1 MSPLGGMT
9 HQLGALPVRVRNDY
23 SRYAELFLLLVVF
36 LPRPVF
42 LCELRWAN
50 VVDYVPCYD
59 YRAAIVASLI
69 VLLIGKNSGYPV
81 IKRALGHKRA
91 ESALIFVVLF
101 CVLLELLVYMTPLSG
116 LLSGIFVRGFD
127 GLFFASS
134 GLQCVELVV
143 MGTICR
149 LVRKPEP
156 EFDRVGFCLGLLLE
170 GSLLLVDIASSWLIC
185 LLCACFLTVMV
196 AFVFEGELRGSSC
209 GLLDGCTCLAL
220 AVALRFDT
228 FLQIDAGDRMPTL
241 RLVAAIVLAAAVLV
255 VANGVKRDVQWTGG
269 ACDGRRFSELSPR
282 QQEVLSALTKGKTA
296 GEIAAELGITPGAV
310 GEHKRRAFQRLGI
323 DGMEDLDPRDSVNTG
338 SDEGLPEPLRRLLLC
353 VPGVLIL
360 LYGLGTGWASL
371 KALRLMMAW
380 SIAVVAADSLTGKAH
395 GACCDFVS
403 LALMLLVF
411 LAMPAGNRRLAELAF
426 ACFVGNIAS
435 QVVARGELIGAR
447 GEGAALVPWLVQVSW
462 KFDLAEGLLWAACL
476 GLALV
481 TAARLVAAIGSR
493 RDSCEIGQMDAAF
506 LRTYLESRGLNELQ
520 ARVAV
525 LCADGCSS
533 REICQELMISPG
545 TVNSYR
551 TKAYSQLGVSGRDDL
566 RELFN
571 KVRGRELYKKSH
583 SE

>member
-1 MSPLGGMT
+1 M
-9 HQLGALPVRVRNDY
+9 RVRNDY
-23 SRYAELFLLLVVF
+23 SRYAELLLLFVVF

-50 VVDYVPCYD
+50 VVDYMPCYD
-59 YRAAIVASLI
+59 YRAVIVASLI

-81 IKRALGHKRA
+81 IKKALGHKRV
-91 ESALIFVVLF
+91 ESVLILVVLF
-101 CVLLELLVYMTPLSG
+101 CVLIELLVYMTSLSG

-134 GLQCVELVV
+134 GLQCIELAA
-143 MGTICR
+143 MGMLCC

-170 GSLLLVDIASSWLIC
+170 GSLLLADIASGWLVC
-185 LLCACFLTVMV
+185 LLCTCFLTAVV
-196 AFVFEGELRGSSC
+196 AFAFEGGLRRSFC
-209 GLLDGCTCLAL
+209 GLLDGCTCLVL
-220 AVALRFDT
+220 AAAMRFDT
-228 FLQIDAGDRMPTL
+228 FLQIDAGDRMPML

-255 VANGVKRDVQWTGG
+255 VANGVKRDVQQAEGECG
-269 ACDGRRFSELSPR
+269 EPRFSELSPR

-323 DGMEDLDPRDSVNTG
+323 DGIEDLDSRDSVNTG
-338 SDEGLPEPLRRLLLC
+338 SDEGLPEPLHRLLLC

-360 LYGLGTGWASL
+360 LYGLGPGWASL

-426 ACFVGNIAS
+426 ACFVGNVAS

-493 RDSCEIGQMDAAF
+493 WDSCEIGQMDAAF

-525 LCADGCSS
+525 LCADGCSN

-571 KVRGRELYKKSH
+571 KVRGKELYKKLH

>member
-1 MSPLGGMT
+1 M
-9 HQLGALPVRVRNDY
+9 RVRNDC
-23 SRYAELFLLLVVF
+23 SRYAELLLLLVVF

-50 VVDYVPCYD
+50 VVGYVPCYD
-59 YRAAIVASLI
+59 YRAAVVASLI
-69 VLLIGKNSGYPV
+69 IYLVGKNSGYPV
-81 IKRALGHKRA
+81 IKKALGHKRA
-91 ESALIFVVLF
+91 ESALILAVLL
-101 CVLLELLVYMTPLSG
+101 CVLLELLIYMTPLSG
-116 LLSGIFVRGFD
+116 LLSAIFVRGFD

-134 GLQCVELVV
+134 GLQCVELAA
-143 MGTICR
+143 MGALCR

-156 EFDRVGFCLGLLLE
+156 DIDRVGFCLGLLLE
-170 GSLLLVDIASSWLIC
+170 GSLLLVDTVSGWLVC
-185 LLCACFLTVMV
+185 LLCACSLTAMV
-196 AFVFEGELRGSSC
+196 SIAFEGELRRSFC
-209 GLLDGCTCLAL
+209 GLLDSCTCLAL
-220 AVALRFDT
+220 VAAMRFDT
-228 FLQIDAGDRMPTL
+228 FLQIDTGDRMPML
-241 RLVAAIVLAAAVLV
+241 QLVAAIVLAAAVLV
-255 VANGVKRDVQWTGG
+255 VANGAKRDIQQTEGECG
-269 ACDGRRFSELSPR
+269 ESRFSELSPR
-282 QQEVLSALTKGKTA
+282 QQEVLSALIKGKTA
-296 GEIAAELGITPGAV
+296 GEIAAELGITSGAV

-323 DGMEDLDPRDSVNTG
+323 DGIEDLDPRDSVNTW
-338 SDEGLPEPLRRLLLC
+338 SDEGLSESLRRLSLC
-353 VPGVLIL
+353 VPGFLIL
-360 LYGLGTGWASL
+360 LYGLGPGWASL
-371 KALRLMMAW
+371 KALRLLMAW

-395 GACCDFVS
+395 GVCCDFVS

-426 ACFVGNIAS
+426 ACFVGNVAS

-481 TAARLVAAIGSR
+481 TVARLVAAIDSR
-493 RDSCEIGQMDAAF
+493 WDSCEIGQMDAAF
-506 LRTYLESRGLNELQ
+506 LRAYLESRGLSELQ

-525 LCADGCSS
+525 LCADGCSN

-571 KVRGRELYKKSH
+571 KVRGKELYKKSH

>member
-241 RLVAAIVLAAAVLV
+241 RLVTAIVLAAAVLV

-411 LAMPAGNRRLAELAF
+411 LAMPTGNRRLAELTF

>member
-50 VVDYVPCYD
+50 VVDYVPCYA

-101 CVLLELLVYMTPLSG
+101 CVLLELLVYTTPLSG

-241 RLVAAIVLAAAVLV
+241 RLVTAIVLAAAVLV

-360 LYGLGTGWASL
+360 LYSLGTGWASL

-395 GACCDFVS
+395 GACYDFVS

>member
-1 MSPLGGMT
+1 M
-9 HQLGALPVRVRNDY
+9 RVRNDC
-23 SRYAELFLLLVVF
+23 SRYAELLLLLAVF

-50 VVDYVPCYD
+50 VVGYVPCYD

-69 VLLIGKNSGYPV
+69 VLYIGKNSGYPV

-91 ESALIFVVLF
+91 ESALILAVLL
-101 CVLLELLVYMTPLSG
+101 CVLLELLIYMTPLSG
-116 LLSGIFVRGFD
+116 LLSAIFVRGFD

-134 GLQCVELVV
+134 GLQCVELVA
-143 MGTICR
+143 MGTLCR
-149 LVRKPEP
+149 LVRKPGHDI
-156 EFDRVGFCLGLLLE
+156 DRVGFCLGLLLE
-170 GSLLLVDIASSWLIC
+170 GSLLLVDTVSGWLVC
-185 LLCACFLTVMV
+185 LLCACFLTAMV
-196 AFVFEGELRGSSC
+196 SIAFEGELRRSFC
-209 GLLDGCTCLAL
+209 GLLDSCTCLAL
-220 AVALRFDT
+220 VAAMRFDT
-228 FLQIDAGDRMPTL
+228 FLQIDTGDRMPML
-241 RLVAAIVLAAAVLV
+241 QLVAAIVLAAAVLV
-255 VANGVKRDVQWTGG
+255 VANGAKREIRQTEGECG
-269 ACDGRRFSELSPR
+269 ESRFSELSPR
-282 QQEVLSALTKGKTA
+282 QQEVLSALIKGKTA
-296 GEIAAELGITPGAV
+296 GEIAAELGITSGAV

-323 DGMEDLDPRDSVNTG
+323 DGIEDLDSRDSVNTW
-338 SDEGLPEPLRRLLLC
+338 SDEGLSESLRRLSLC
-353 VPGVLIL
+353 VPGFLIL
-360 LYGLGTGWASL
+360 LYGLGPGWASL
-371 KALRLMMAW
+371 KALRLMMVW
-380 SIAVVAADSLTGKAH
+380 SITVVAADSLTGKAH

-411 LAMPAGNRRLAELAF
+411 LAMPTGNRRLAELAF
-426 ACFVGNIAS
+426 ACFAGNIAS

-447 GEGAALVPWLVQVSW
+447 GEGTALVSWLVQVSW

-481 TAARLVAAIGSR
+481 TAARLVAAIDSR
-493 RDSCEIGQMDAAF
+493 RASCEIGQVDAVF
-506 LRTYLESRGLNELQ
+506 LRAYLESRGLSELQ

-571 KVRGRELYKKSH
+571 KVRGKELYKKSH

>member
-1 MSPLGGMT
+1 M
-9 HQLGALPVRVRNDY
+9 RVRNDY
-23 SRYAELFLLLVVF
+23 SRYAELLLLFVVF

-50 VVDYVPCYD
+50 VVGYVPCYD

-69 VLLIGKNSGYPV
+69 VLYIGKNSGYPV

-91 ESALIFVVLF
+91 ESALILAVLL
-101 CVLLELLVYMTPLSG
+101 CVLLELLIYMTPLSG
-116 LLSGIFVRGFD
+116 LLSAIFVRGFD

-134 GLQCVELVV
+134 GLQCVELVA
-143 MGTICR
+143 MGTLCR
-149 LVRKPEP
+149 LVRKPGHDI
-156 EFDRVGFCLGLLLE
+156 DRVGFCLGLLLE
-170 GSLLLVDIASSWLIC
+170 GSLLLVDTVSGWLVC
-185 LLCACFLTVMV
+185 LLCACSLTAMV
-196 AFVFEGELRGSSC
+196 SIAFEGELRRSFC
-209 GLLDGCTCLAL
+209 GLLDSCACLAL
-220 AVALRFDT
+220 AAAMRFDT
-228 FLQIDAGDRMPTL
+228 FLQIDTGDRMPML
-241 RLVAAIVLAAAVLV
+241 QLVAAIVLAAAVLV
-255 VANGVKRDVQWTGG
+255 VANGAKREIRQTEGECG
-269 ACDGRRFSELSPR
+269 ESRFSELSPR
-282 QQEVLSALTKGKTA
+282 QQEVLSALIKGKTA

-323 DGMEDLDPRDSVNTG
+323 DGVEDLDPRDSVNTWP
-338 SDEGLPEPLRRLLLC
+338 DEGLSESLRRLSLC
-353 VPGVLIL
+353 VPGFLIL
-360 LYGLGTGWASL
+360 LYGLGPGWASL
-371 KALRLMMAW
+371 KVLRLMMVW
-380 SIAVVAADSLTGKAH
+380 SIAVVAADSLTGNGY

-411 LAMPAGNRRLAELAF
+411 LAMPTGNRRLAELAF
-426 ACFVGNIAS
+426 ACFAGNIAS

-447 GEGAALVPWLVQVSW
+447 GEGVALVSWLVQVSW

-481 TAARLVAAIGSR
+481 TAARLVAAIDSR
-493 RDSCEIGQMDAAF
+493 RASCEIGQVDAVF
-506 LRTYLESRGLNELQ
+506 LRAYLESRGLSELQ

-525 LCADGCSS
+525 LCADGCSN

-571 KVRGRELYKKSH
+571 KVRGKELYKKSH

>member
-241 RLVAAIVLAAAVLV
+241 RLVTAIVLAAAVLV

-435 QVVARGELIGAR
+435 QVVARGEMIGAR

-493 RDSCEIGQMDAAF
+493 RGSCEIGQMDAAF

>member
-1 MSPLGGMT
+1 M
-9 HQLGALPVRVRNDY
+9 RVRNDC
-23 SRYAELFLLLVVF
+23 SRYAELLLLLVVF

-50 VVDYVPCYD
+50 VVGYVPCYD

-69 VLLIGKNSGYPV
+69 VLYIGKNSGYPV

-91 ESALIFVVLF
+91 ESALILAVLL
-101 CVLLELLVYMTPLSG
+101 CVLLELLVYTTPLSG
-116 LLSGIFVRGFD
+116 LLLGIFVRGFD

-134 GLQCVELVV
+134 GLQCVELAA
-143 MGTICR
+143 MGMLCR

-156 EFDRVGFCLGLLLE
+156 DIDRAGFCLGLLLE
-170 GSLLLVDIASSWLIC
+170 GSLLLVDIASGWLVC
-185 LLCACFLTVMV
+185 LLCTCFLMAV
-196 AFVFEGELRGSSC
+196 AAFAFEGGLRRSFSE
-209 GLLDGCTCLAL
+209 LLDGCTCLAL
-220 AVALRFDT
+220 AAAMRFDT
-228 FLQIDAGDRMPTL
+228 FLQIDAGDRMPML

-255 VANGVKRDVQWTGG
+255 VANGVKRDVQQAEGE
-269 ACDGRRFSELSPR
+269 CDEPRFSELSPR

-323 DGMEDLDPRDSVNTG
+323 DGIEDLDSRDSVNTE
-338 SDEGLPEPLRRLLLC
+338 SDEGLSEPLRRLLLC
-353 VPGVLIL
+353 VPGVLVL
-360 LYGLGTGWASL
+360 LYGLGPGWASL
-371 KALRLMMAW
+371 KALRLLMAW

-395 GACCDFVS
+395 GVCCDFVS

-426 ACFVGNIAS
+426 ACFVGNVAS

-481 TAARLVAAIGSR
+481 TMARLVAAIDSR
-493 RDSCEIGQMDAAF
+493 WDSCEIGQMDAAF

-571 KVRGRELYKKSH
+571 KVRGRDLYKKSH

>member
-1 MSPLGGMT
+1 M
-9 HQLGALPVRVRNDY
+9 RVRNDY
-23 SRYAELFLLLVVF
+23 SRYAELLLLFVVF

-50 VVDYVPCYD
+50 VVDYMPCYD
-59 YRAAIVASLI
+59 YRAVIVASLI

-81 IKRALGHKRA
+81 IKKALGHKRA
-91 ESALIFVVLF
+91 ESVLILVVLF
-101 CVLLELLVYMTPLSG
+101 CVLIELLVYMTSLSG

-134 GLQCVELVV
+134 GLQCIELAA
-143 MGTICR
+143 MGMLCC

-170 GSLLLVDIASSWLIC
+170 GSLLLADIASGWLVC
-185 LLCACFLTVMV
+185 LLCTCFLTAVV
-196 AFVFEGELRGSSC
+196 AFAFEGGLRRSFC
-209 GLLDGCTCLAL
+209 GLLDGCTCLVL
-220 AVALRFDT
+220 AAAMRFDT
-228 FLQIDAGDRMPTL
+228 FLQIDAGDRMPML

-255 VANGVKRDVQWTGG
+255 VANGVKRDVQQAEGECG
-269 ACDGRRFSELSPR
+269 EPRFSELSPR

-323 DGMEDLDPRDSVNTG
+323 DGIEDLDSRDSVNTG
-338 SDEGLPEPLRRLLLC
+338 SDEGLSEPLRRLLLC

-360 LYGLGTGWASL
+360 LYGLGPGWASL

-395 GACCDFVS
+395 GVCCDFVS

-426 ACFVGNIAS
+426 ACFVGNVAS

-462 KFDLAEGLLWAACL
+462 KFGLAEGLLWAACL

-493 RDSCEIGQMDAAF
+493 WDSCEIGQMDAAF

-525 LCADGCSS
+525 LCADGCST

>member
-1 MSPLGGMT
+1 MT

-241 RLVAAIVLAAAVLV
+241 RLVTAIVLAAAVLV

>member
-1 MSPLGGMT
+1 M
-9 HQLGALPVRVRNDY
+9 RVRNDY
-23 SRYAELFLLLVVF
+23 SRYAELLLLFVVF

-50 VVDYVPCYD
+50 VVDYMLCYD
-59 YRAAIVASLI
+59 YRAVIVASLI

-81 IKRALGHKRA
+81 IKRALGHKGA
-91 ESALIFVVLF
+91 ECAMILVVLL
-101 CVLLELLVYMTPLSG
+101 CVLLELLIYMTPLSG
-116 LLSGIFVRGFD
+116 LLSAIFVRGFD

-134 GLQCVELVV
+134 GLQCIELAA
-143 MGTICR
+143 MGMLCC

-170 GSLLLVDIASSWLIC
+170 GSLLLVDTVSGWLVC
-185 LLCACFLTVMV
+185 LLCACFLAAMV
-196 AFVFEGELRGSSC
+196 SIAFEGGLRRSFC
-209 GLLDGCTCLAL
+209 GLLDSCTCLAL
-220 AVALRFDT
+220 VAAMRFDT
-228 FLQIDAGDRMPTL
+228 FLQIDTGDRMPML
-241 RLVAAIVLAAAVLV
+241 QLVAAIVLAAAVLV
-255 VANGVKRDVQWTGG
+255 VANGAKREIRQTEGECG
-269 ACDGRRFSELSPR
+269 ESRFSELSPR
-282 QQEVLSALTKGKTA
+282 QQEVLSALIKGKTA
-296 GEIAAELGITPGAV
+296 GEIAAELGITSGAV

-323 DGMEDLDPRDSVNTG
+323 DGIEDLDSRDSVNTW
-338 SDEGLPEPLRRLLLC
+338 SDEGLSESLRRLSLC
-353 VPGVLIL
+353 VPGFLIL
-360 LYGLGTGWASL
+360 LYGLGPGWASL
-371 KALRLMMAW
+371 KALRLMMVW
-380 SIAVVAADSLTGKAH
+380 SITVVAADSLTGKAH

-411 LAMPAGNRRLAELAF
+411 LAMPTGNRRLAELAF
-426 ACFVGNIAS
+426 ACFAGNIAS
-435 QVVARGELIGAR
+435 QVVARGKLIGAR

-462 KFDLAEGLLWAACL
+462 KFDLAEGQLWATCL

-493 RDSCEIGQMDAAF
+493 RASCEIGQMDAAF

-571 KVRGRELYKKSH
+571 KVRGKELYKKSH

>member
-1 MSPLGGMT
+1 M
-9 HQLGALPVRVRNDY
+9 RVRNDC
-23 SRYAELFLLLVVF
+23 SRYAELFLLLAVF

-59 YRAAIVASLI
+59 YRAAAAASLI
-69 VLLIGKNSGYPV
+69 VYLVGKNSGYPV

-91 ESALIFVVLF
+91 ESALILAVLF
-101 CVLLELLVYMTPLSG
+101 CVLLELLVYTTPLSG
-116 LLSGIFVRGFD
+116 LLSAIFVRGFD

-134 GLQCVELVV
+134 GLQCVELAA
-143 MGTICR
+143 MGALCR

-156 EFDRVGFCLGLLLE
+156 DIDRVGFCLGLLLE
-170 GSLLLVDIASSWLIC
+170 GSLLLVDIASGWLVC
-185 LLCACFLTVMV
+185 LPCACSLTAMV
-196 AFVFEGELRGSSC
+196 FIAFEGGLRRSFC
-209 GLLDGCTCLAL
+209 GLLDSCACLAL
-220 AVALRFDT
+220 VAAMRFDT
-228 FLQIDAGDRMPTL
+228 FLQIDTGDRMPML
-241 RLVAAIVLAAAVLV
+241 QLVAAIVLAAAVLV
-255 VANGVKRDVQWTGG
+255 VANGAKRDIQQTEGECG
-269 ACDGRRFSELSPR
+269 EPRFSELSPR
-282 QQEVLSALTKGKTA
+282 QQEVLSALIKGKTA
-296 GEIAAELGITPGAV
+296 GEIAAELGITSGAV

-323 DGMEDLDPRDSVNTG
+323 EGVEDLDPRDSVNTWP
-338 SDEGLPEPLRRLLLC
+338 DEGLSESLRRLSLC
-353 VPGVLIL
+353 VPGFLIL
-360 LYGLGTGWASL
+360 LYGLGPGWASL
-371 KALRLMMAW
+371 KALRLLMVW

-411 LAMPAGNRRLAELAF
+411 LAMPTGNRRLAELAF
-426 ACFVGNIAS
+426 ACFAGNIAS
-435 QVVARGELIGAR
+435 RVVARGELIGAR

-462 KFDLAEGLLWAACL
+462 KFDLAEGLLWVACL

-481 TAARLVAAIGSR
+481 TATRLLAAIGSR
-493 RDSCEIGQMDAAF
+493 RASCEIGQMDAAF
-506 LRTYLESRGLNELQ
+506 LRAYLESRGLNELQ

-525 LCADGCSS
+525 LCADGCSN

-571 KVRGRELYKKSH
+571 KVRGKELYKKSH

>member
-228 FLQIDAGDRMPTL
+228 FLQIDAGNRVPTL
-241 RLVAAIVLAAAVLV
+241 RLVTAIVLAAAVLV

-435 QVVARGELIGAR
+435 QVVARDELIGAR

>member
-1 MSPLGGMT
+1 M
-9 HQLGALPVRVRNDY
+9 RVRNDC
-23 SRYAELFLLLVVF
+23 SRYAELLLLLVVF

-50 VVDYVPCYD
+50 VVGYVPCYD
-59 YRAAIVASLI
+59 YRAAVVASLI
-69 VLLIGKNSGYPV
+69 IYLVGKNSGYPV

-91 ESALIFVVLF
+91 ESALILAVLL
-101 CVLLELLVYMTPLSG
+101 CVLLELLIYMTPLSG
-116 LLSGIFVRGFD
+116 LLSAIFVRGFD

-134 GLQCVELVV
+134 GLQCVELVA
-143 MGTICR
+143 MGTLCR
-149 LVRKPEP
+149 LVRKPGHDI
-156 EFDRVGFCLGLLLE
+156 DRVGFCLGLLLG
-170 GSLLLVDIASSWLIC
+170 GSLLLVDTVSGWLVC
-185 LLCACFLTVMV
+185 LLCACFLTAMV
-196 AFVFEGELRGSSC
+196 SIAFEGELRRSFC
-209 GLLDGCTCLAL
+209 GLLDSCTCLAL
-220 AVALRFDT
+220 VAAMRFDT
-228 FLQIDAGDRMPTL
+228 FLQIDTGDRMPML
-241 RLVAAIVLAAAVLV
+241 QLVAAIVLAAAVLV
-255 VANGVKRDVQWTGG
+255 VANGAKREIRQTEGECG
-269 ACDGRRFSELSPR
+269 ESRFSELSPR
-282 QQEVLSALTKGKTA
+282 QQEVLSALIKGKTA

-323 DGMEDLDPRDSVNTG
+323 DGVEDLDPRDSVNTWP
-338 SDEGLPEPLRRLLLC
+338 DEGLSESLRRLSLC
-353 VPGVLIL
+353 APGFLIL
-360 LYGLGTGWASL
+360 LYGLGPGWASL
-371 KALRLMMAW
+371 KALRLMMVW
-380 SIAVVAADSLTGKAH
+380 SITVVAADSLTGKAH

-411 LAMPAGNRRLAELAF
+411 LAMPTGNRRLAELAF
-426 ACFVGNIAS
+426 ACFAGNIAS
-435 QVVARGELIGAR
+435 QVVARGKLIGAR
-447 GEGAALVPWLVQVSW
+447 GEGTALVPWLVQVSW
-462 KFDLAEGLLWAACL
+462 KFDLAEGLLWVVCL

-493 RDSCEIGQMDAAF
+493 RASCEIGQMDAAF

>member
-116 LLSGIFVRGFD
+116 LLSGIFARGFD

-170 GSLLLVDIASSWLIC
+170 GSLLLVDIASGWLVC

-196 AFVFEGELRGSSC
+196 TFVFEGELRRSFC

-220 AVALRFDT
+220 AVALQFDT
-228 FLQIDAGDRMPTL
+228 FLQIDTGDRMPML
-241 RLVAAIVLAAAVLV
+241 RIVAAILLAGAVLV
-255 VANGVKRDVQWTGG
+255 VAIGVKRDIQQAEGECG
-269 ACDGRRFSELSPR
+269 EPRFSELSPR

-323 DGMEDLDPRDSVNTG
+323 DGIEDLDPRDSVNTR
-338 SDEGLPEPLRRLLLC
+338 SDERLPEPLRRLLPC

-360 LYGLGTGWASL
+360 LYGLGPGWASL

-411 LAMPAGNRRLAELAF
+411 LAMPTGNRRLAKLAF

-462 KFDLAEGLLWAACL
+462 KFDLAEGQLWAACL

-493 RDSCEIGQMDAAF
+493 RDSCEIGQVDAAF

-571 KVRGRELYKKSH
+571 KVRGRDLYKKSH

>member
-1 MSPLGGMT
+1 M
-9 HQLGALPVRVRNDY
+9 RVRNDY
-23 SRYAELFLLLVVF
+23 SRYAELLLLFVVF

-50 VVDYVPCYD
+50 VVDYMPCYD
-59 YRAAIVASLI
+59 YRAVIVASLI

-81 IKRALGHKRA
+81 IKRALGHKGA
-91 ESALIFVVLF
+91 ECAMILVVLL
-101 CVLLELLVYMTPLSG
+101 CVLLELLIYMTPLSG
-116 LLSGIFVRGFD
+116 LLSAIFVRGFD

-134 GLQCVELVV
+134 GLQCVELAA
-143 MGTICR
+143 MGALCR

-156 EFDRVGFCLGLLLE
+156 DIDRVGFCLGLLLE
-170 GSLLLVDIASSWLIC
+170 GSLLLVDTVSGWLVC
-185 LLCACFLTVMV
+185 LLCACFLAAMV
-196 AFVFEGELRGSSC
+196 SIAFEGGLRRSFC
-209 GLLDGCTCLAL
+209 GLLDSCTCLAL
-220 AVALRFDT
+220 VAAMRFDT
-228 FLQIDAGDRMPTL
+228 FLQIDTGDRMPML
-241 RLVAAIVLAAAVLV
+241 QLVAAIVLAAAVLV
-255 VANGVKRDVQWTGG
+255 VANGAKREIRQTEGECG
-269 ACDGRRFSELSPR
+269 ESRFSELSPR
-282 QQEVLSALTKGKTA
+282 QQEVLSALIKGKTA
-296 GEIAAELGITPGAV
+296 GEIAAELGITSGAV

-323 DGMEDLDPRDSVNTG
+323 DGIEDLDSRDSVNTW
-338 SDEGLPEPLRRLLLC
+338 SDEGLSESLRRLSLC
-353 VPGVLIL
+353 VPGFLIL
-360 LYGLGTGWASL
+360 LYGLGPGWASL
-371 KALRLMMAW
+371 KALRLMMVW
-380 SIAVVAADSLTGKAH
+380 SITVVAADSLTGKAH

-411 LAMPAGNRRLAELAF
+411 LAMPTGNRRLAELAF
-426 ACFVGNIAS
+426 ACFAGNIAS
-435 QVVARGELIGAR
+435 QVVARGKLIGAR

-462 KFDLAEGLLWAACL
+462 KFDLAEGQLWATCL

-493 RDSCEIGQMDAAF
+493 RASCEIGQMDAAF

-571 KVRGRELYKKSH
+571 KVRGKELYKKSH

>member
-1 MSPLGGMT
+1 MT
-9 HQLGALPVRVRNDY
+9 INLGALPVRVRNDC
-23 SRYAELFLLLVVF
+23 SRYAELFLLLAVF

-42 LCELRWAN
+42 LCELRWAD

-69 VLLIGKNSGYPV
+69 VLYIGKNSGYPV
-81 IKRALGHKRA
+81 IKKALGHKRA
-91 ESALIFVVLF
+91 ESALILVVLF
-101 CVLLELLVYMTPLSG
+101 CVLLELLVYTTPLSG
-116 LLSGIFVRGFD
+116 LLLGIFVRGFD

-134 GLQCVELVV
+134 GLQCVELAA
-143 MGTICR
+143 MGMLCR

-156 EFDRVGFCLGLLLE
+156 DIDRAGFCLGLLLE
-170 GSLLLVDIASSWLIC
+170 GSLLLADIASGWLVC
-185 LLCACFLTVMV
+185 LLCTCFLTAVV
-196 AFVFEGELRGSSC
+196 AFAFEGGLRRSFC

-220 AVALRFDT
+220 AAAMRFDT
-228 FLQIDAGDRMPTL
+228 FLQIDAGDRMPML

-255 VANGVKRDVQWTGG
+255 VANGVKRDVQQAEGECG
-269 ACDGRRFSELSPR
+269 EPRFSELSPR
-282 QQEVLSALTKGKTA
+282 QQEVLSALIKGKTT

-323 DGMEDLDPRDSVNTG
+323 DGIEDLDSRDSVNTG
-338 SDEGLPEPLRRLLLC
+338 SDEGLSEPLRRLLLC

-360 LYGLGTGWASL
+360 LYGLGPGWASL

-411 LAMPAGNRRLAELAF
+411 LAMPTGNRRLAELAF
-426 ACFVGNIAS
+426 ACFVGNVAS

-493 RDSCEIGQMDAAF
+493 WDSCEIGQMDAAF

-525 LCADGCSS
+525 LCADGCST

-571 KVRGRELYKKSH
+571 KVRGRDLYKKSH